1 MESILL
7 YIVSIFFVI
16 GAIDYIEDNR
26 FKLGSS
32 FEAGI
37 KSMGS
42 LALSMIGILSL
53 TPFLLDQISN
63 LIKY

>member
-26 FKLGSS
+26 FKLGAS

-37 KSMGS
+37 KSMGH
-42 LALSMIGILSL
+42 
-53 TPFLLDQISN
+53 
-63 LIKY
+63 